1 MSSLVRIACP
11 RRRLGSLKRLVL
23 AATLAGLAA
32 AGTPATVQAAPQY
45 PVPYGLIDGIAHFVD
60 RSSPPG
66 ANDWSCRPSAEHP
79 EPVVLVHGL
88 TATMAANWQTI
99 SPLLANN
106 GYCVF
111 ALNYGFDPAAPVPL
125 NLIPATKSMRESSVD
140 DLAPFVDRVLA
151 ATGAQ
156 KVDIVGHSEGTVM
169 PRWYI
174 KHGGGAAK
182 VAKSVNL
189 TPLNSGTQAGG
200 QGLIALALDALG
212 VWDDL
217 QLRAEAYGFGASLQ
231 MTTGSDYLED
241 VNSGDAYPAGID
253 YTFIMTRWDQ
263 VVVPHTSGMGPVA
276 PNVTN
281 IVVQDQC
288 PLALFE
294 HAGAAGDAVVAQD
307 ILNALDP
314 ANRVPVNCFGRPRNG

>member
-1 MSSLVRIACP
+1 MSSPARTTD
-11 RRRLGSLKRLVL
+11 RRRPGVMKRLIL
-23 AATLAGLAA
+23 AATLAGVAA
-32 AGTPATVQAAPQY
+32 AGAPATAQAAPQY
-45 PVPYGLIDGIAHFVD
+45 PVPYGLIPGIVHFVD
-60 RSSPPG
+60 RASPPG
-66 ANDWSCRPSAEHP
+66 ANDWNCRPSAEHP

-88 TATMAANWQTI
+88 TATMAANWTTI
-99 SPLLANN
+99 APLLANN

-111 ALNYGFDPAAPVPL
+111 ALNYGLDPAAPAPL
-125 NLIPATKSMRESSVD
+125 NLIPGTKSMRESSAQE
-140 DLAPFVDRVLA
+140 LAPFVDRVLA

-156 KVDIVGHSEGTVM
+156 KVDLVGHSEGTVM

-174 KHGGGAAK
+174 KYLGGAAK

-189 TPLNSGTQAGG
+189 TPLNDGTRAGG
-200 QGLIALALDALG
+200 QALIARALDLLG

-217 QLRAEAYGFGASLQ
+217 QLRSEAFGFGASLQ
-231 MTTGSDYLED
+231 MTSGSDYLD
-241 VNSGDAYPAGID
+241 AVNSGDAYPADID

-263 VVVPHTSGMGPVA
+263 VVAPHTSGMGPIA

-288 PLALFE
+288 PLAIFE
-294 HAGAAGDAVVAQD
+294 HAGAASDPVVAQH

-314 ANRVPVNCFGRPRNG
+314 ANRVPVNCFAHPRNG